1 MYQYNKDYLWF
12 KFFNFIKLFK
22 QHGCTYMYN
31 MEEISINSFSL
42 FAYNLQKKL
51 LRNHKLKSKGRFHC
65 IDINAGDCTKVNF
78 FSTFRFLSVLNHL
91 SRSMA
96 LNLPS
101 STFSTR
107 GQRTRFNEWPCMV
120 ELCRRGSTTSLK
132 LEPVNRRSGST

>member
-1 MYQYNKDYLWF
+1 
-12 KFFNFIKLFK
+12 
-22 QHGCTYMYN
+22 MYN

-101 STFSTR
+101 VPGVKGPDLMNGHAWLNCADV
-107 GQRTRFNEWPCMV
+107 GQP
-120 ELCRRGSTTSLK
+120 LLSSL
-132 LEPVNRRSGST
+132 NR